1 MVAKFHQKQNNPWNI
16 WNNYTRYS
24 VKRKS
29 GLLNTV
35 LIQVFPMKKL
45 DYICISVL
53 DLSTYANIWRFI
65 TSKIKRK

>member
-1 MVAKFHQKQNNPWNI
+1 
-16 WNNYTRYS
+16 
-24 VKRKS
+24 
-29 GLLNTV
+29 
-35 LIQVFPMKKL
+35 MKKL